1 MGGNAGFHDE
11 VFSAL
16 RTKAESSSHGRLLC
30 SFMMDEIAI
39 RKQLDF
45 DPAGDKFIGHVDME
59 DEAALPLA
67 NEALFSWLCP

>member
-1 MGGNAGFHDE
+1 
-11 VFSAL
+11 
-16 RTKAESSSHGRLLC
+16 
-30 SFMMDEIAI
+30 MMDEIAI

-67 NEALFSWLCP
+67 NEALFSWLCH